1 MFLLTETNCSFME
14 ILKKAV
20 ISVNGKSAEVEAIID
35 TGAER
40 TMINEEVL
48 LRIGAISEKSIGI
61 VTAGEY
67 KDQKNVYGAAV
78 EIDGCRFPL
87 WLIGGK
93 KNIIGHDFLQ
103 MAKAVIDESTGEVK
117 LTKNFIE
124 M

>member
-1 MFLLTETNCSFME
+1 ME
-14 ILKKAV
+14 IIRKAK
-20 ISVNGKSAEVEAIID
+20 ISVNGKSEEIDAVID
-35 TGAER
+35 TGADK
-40 TMINEEVL
+40 TMIDEEVL
-48 LRIGAISEKSIGI
+48 LRIGAISEEAIGI

-67 KDQKNVYGAAV
+67 KDRKNVYGAAV

-103 MAKAVIDESTGEVK
+103 MAKAIINEETGEVK
-117 LTKNFIE
+117 LTKDYIE